1 MASENIHIAFPSSE
15 ILHTT
20 TDGYIRRMRE
30 SGARPDPQTLEA
42 IMSRF
47 VPEAIQAF
55 FLAPTDII
63 GLSPGMR
70 RVVHLTADTIS
81 KATDMVVKRTVK
93 KLDLRQHRDAADHM
107 DDMRLM
113 VPDDEGNEIWYIAFP
128 LSDDLAS
135 RARASLTQAMEG
147 DTQGALPGFTAYLH
161 DLTDEALG
169 WYFEKPIKLMH
180 FGPIMRKVAE
190 MATETTRK
198 ASHSLIRKVFANLEH
213 EQIIESARYMNS
225 LIVSAPSDR

>member
-1 MASENIHIAFPSSE
+1 MASDTVYIAFPSSE

-30 SGARPDPQTLEA
+30 SSARPDPQTLEA

-55 FLAPTDII
+55 FLTPTDII

-70 RVVHLTADTIS
+70 RIVHLTADTIS
-81 KATDMVVKRTVK
+81 RATDMVVKRTVR

-107 DDMRLM
+107 DSMRLM
-113 VPDDEGNEIWYIAFP
+113 VPDDEGNEVWYIAFP
-128 LSDDLAS
+128 LSDELAN
-135 RARASLTQAMEG
+135 RARSCLTQAMEG
-147 DTQGALPGFTAYLH
+147 DTRGALPEFLSYLH
-161 DLTDEALG
+161 DFTDEALH
-169 WYFEKPIKLMH
+169 WYFEEPIKLMH

-225 LIVSAPSDR
+225 LMVSAQS